1 MANKVLLK
9 KSSVTGKIPT
19 TTDLDYG
26 ELALNYT
33 DGKLYYKT
41 ATNTIGAFAT
51 GSGTVTSVSG
61 TGTVSGLTLSG
72 TVTSSGNLTLGGT
85 LALTSGDITT
95 GLGYTPLNKAG
106 DTVDGAFTVTDSLFT
121 IQDETDN
128 TKKAQFQLSGITTGT
143 TRTYT
148 LPNASVTLAGTNV
161 ANTFSS
167 TNTFSAAT
175 VTVGT
180 STATSTY
187 GLGTGATL
195 SGNTKTVNIGTN
207 GVSGSTTSIN
217 IGSTNGTSV
226 TANGTWTFGSTIV
239 GSITGNAATATT
251 ASDSALLNGYASGS
265 SGGGNTILRTAANGY
280 LHLNNWL
287 HPANGSGLFYDAGV
301 HFYEV
306 SNYMYSSTG
315 FTAQNDMRAPV
326 FYDSN
331 NTGYYA
337 DPASTS
343 RMSGINFDVL
353 YYAAD
358 TSYGFIGASV
368 YADTIN
374 SGYAGDSL
382 EINYVRGTWAG
393 ISHDSLR
400 APLYYDYNDTTYYL
414 DPASETYLYGGI
426 WNNGAHGNSRII
438 NRLLAANNGAST
450 GEVRLQQW
458 CSEPGITWDWAGF
471 GYNVI
476 NDGAGAYG
484 FGRPN
489 TGFGQAYMR
498 FGTGGQWYFYT
509 ANTSGTRY
517 TNMYLAPGNGVETY
531 GRLYNDSRVDAPVF
545 YDSDNTGYYVDPASS
560 SYLYSLSLSG
570 AVYFQPNT
578 WIQLNSD
585 YGLYWPNNNG
595 AHLHANTLSNY
606 SSIAIRGNRGGY
618 GGIYDQYSGWAWM
631 NDSAGNGGFY
641 REANGLWSAYY
652 SFSNDCWGFSTSTTF
667 SFTNAYGPKGF
678 YAGTS
683 MYSPIYYDASNTAY
697 YADPASTSN
706 FNVTKTV
713 SIIETK
719 AAIAASAIDVNLG
732 NYFTKTISGA
742 TTFTANAISSGNVSS
757 FILELTNAGSA
768 AITWFSGVKWAGG
781 TAPTLTSSGVDILGF
796 YTHDGGTT
804 WRGLVLAKDS
814 K

>member
-207 GVSGSTTSIN
+207 GVSGSTTTIN